1 MLTVASQR
9 DISIA
14 HVFLMSLHY
23 ELTALRYSNIQP
35 KKQRGQ
41 LPSRHNGDV
50 K

>member
-9 DISIA
+9 DILGA
-14 HVFLMSLHY
+14 HVFLMSLYY
-23 ELTALRYSNIQP
+23 ELTAPRDSNDAA